1 MGNGEML
8 IEGSQMFPRKS
19 HQSRPAP
26 PDIGGA
32 MAGELSDSSIS
43 IYLSSIYIFR
53 WGCTI
58 KYYYQASIDMGI

>member
-32 MAGELSDSSIS
+32 MAGELSDSST
-43 IYLSSIYIFR
+43 YILFR
-53 WGCTI
+53 WSCTM
-58 KYYYQASIDMGI
+58 KYIIIRLVLTLGV